1 MSGDRPLNKRI
12 LSGVGR
18 VLGVVVVIA
27 ACIFVVDRIV
37 SAPVWA
43 VVKAGRDGLAL
54 SVAAGAVAYALSA
67 FLLAAGWL
75 VLLRACGA
83 GDVPVGPGI
92 SIYGRS
98 QLAKYIPG
106 NVFHFVGRHVMGRR
120 QGFGHGE
127 MLWAAFLEVVGLILA
142 AGALALPGALFWL
155 GPDAARFL
163 WAIVVAAGF
172 LLAAPWALSRVLPRL
187 AAARGL
193 AVHVLTARDVLRR
206 IMPAYLLYLAFFIVS
221 GCIAWGIAAA
231 LDEIPLSALPLLVVA
246 VAVAWIAGFVV
257 PGAAAGI
264 GVREAALIA
273 TLSGVLGDANA
284 AVVALAFRA
293 VTLGGDVL
301 FFASSFAFAPRV
313 NRGEA

>member
-1 MSGDRPLNKRI
+1 MPGDRPLNKRT

-18 VLGVVVVIA
+18 VLGFVVVIA
-27 ACIFVVDRIV
+27 ACIFVADRIV

-54 SVAAGAVAYALSA
+54 SVAVGAVVYAVSA

-120 QGFGHGE
+120 HGFGHGE
-127 MLWAAFLEVVGLILA
+127 MMWAAFLEVIGLILA

-155 GPDAARFL
+155 GPDAGPLL
-163 WAIVVAAGF
+163 WAIVVAGGL

-193 AVHVLTARDVLRR
+193 AVRMLTARDILRR
-206 IMPAYLLYLAFFIVS
+206 IMPAYLLYLAFFVVS
-221 GCIAWGIAAA
+221 GCIAWGIAASI
-231 LDEIPLSALPLLVVA
+231 DEISLSALPLLVVA
-246 VAVAWIAGFVV
+246 VAAAWIAGFVV

-284 AVVALAFRA
+284 AVVALSFRA

-301 FFASSFAFAPRV
+301 FFASSFALAPRV